1 MAKELERA
9 GLPTATI
16 TSLAAVAVK
25 IGANRIVRGN
35 RFSHPCGRPELPPAE
50 ERAWRVDLVRVA
62 LRALGTAVDGPTV
75 FEPEPF
81 GS

>member
-9 GLPTATI
+9 GFPTATV

-25 IGANRIVRGN
+25 VGANRIVRGN
-35 RFSHPCGRPELPPAE
+35 RFSHPCGRPGLPLAE
-50 ERAWRVDLVRVA
+50 ERAWRVELVRTA
-62 LRALGTAVDGPTV
+62 LRALATPVEGPTI
-75 FEPEPF
+75 FEPA